1 MFLECLKFMI
11 RIFHITIQYRYNK
24 EDSNLMNGIQ
34 RWYKKCFKYTYIYIF
49 DREEYSL
56 YIPTWIAVAKKF
68 DCFSRYPGNWVM
80 EQARFNP
87 SIIRPAIIPKWSWD
101 YLAENVAC
109 WESKR
114 RKKERKGN
122 RQGERSEMQKFIL
135 YLKITLRANILNSS
149 RTI

>member
-34 RWYKKCFKYTYIYIF
+34 RWYKKCFKYTYIYLIE
-49 DREEYSL
+49 RS
-56 YIPTWIAVAKKF
+56 AVCTFQHELQLRRNSTVFRDIQETGLWNKL
-68 DCFSRYPGNWVM
+68 
-80 EQARFNP
+80 NP

-135 YLKITLRANILNSS
+135 YLKITLRANILNCVG
-149 RTI
+149 I